1 MLLRNR
7 SFIIANCLPFIKKF
21 FLRVFVIVCV
31 SVCGCFIF
39 SWKIWL
45 FSERC
50 KSVLQ
55 KIWFS
60 LSSVWEETIIKSS
73 YTAVTVML
81 SWLAKLMNFCGGSE
95 AVLKNQ
101 VSGFNNI
108 KLTDMHFS
116 EIFLFWNLGI
126 YLWPKVSHWSQICS
140 AYEPACIWI
149 WLYLKFYQQNFKYN
163 THWVTNGKSG
173 TEGILAINNVHWTF
187 F

>member
-45 FSERC
+45 FS
-50 KSVLQ
+50 
-55 KIWFS
+55 
-60 LSSVWEETIIKSS
+60 
-73 YTAVTVML
+73 
-81 SWLAKLMNFCGGSE
+81 MNFCGGSE

-149 WLYLKFYQQNFKYN
+149 WLYLKFYQQNCKYN